1 MRLSEIEIKQIGS
14 IMDNYRSIHESLNF
28 YEKNLG
34 LMENGTMKKSKEEI
48 SSLGLKI
55 KESISKLQQ
64 ERAKEKDFFGFL
76 EQKYGPGQFDMET
89 FEYKTKK

>member
-1 MRLSEIEIKQIGS
+1 MKLSKTEISQIGS
-14 IMDNYRSIHESLNF
+14 IMDNYRSIHENLNF

-34 LMENGTMKKSKEEI
+34 LMENGTIKKSKEEI
-48 SSLGLKI
+48 SSLGTKI

-64 ERAKEKDFFGFL
+64 ERIKEKDFFKFL
-76 EQKYGPGQFDMET
+76 EQKYGPGQFDIET

>member
-1 MRLSEIEIKQIGS
+1 MKLTKTEITQIGS
-14 IMDNYRSIHESLNF
+14 IMNNYRSIHESLNF

-34 LMENGTMKKSKEEI
+34 LMESGTIKKSGEEI

-76 EQKYGPGQFDMET
+76 EQKYGPGQFDVET
-89 FEYKTKK
+89 FEYKTK